1 MNKSEAVKVSV
12 DDRNKIWKEHMEKL
26 INVENEWSDSI
37 DHSKVE
43 GAVRRIDVEKV
54 RCAMNRMKIRKAS
67 GHCGVAIKL
76 FKSAGVKLYE
86 VLDGCLREKVDIN
99 KMQYGFMP
107 RERDCC

>member
-1 MNKSEAVKVSV
+1 MNKSGAVKVSV
-12 DDRNKIWKEHMEKL
+12 DDQNKIWKEHLEKL

-43 GAVRRIDVEKV
+43 GTVKRTEVEEVQCAV
-54 RCAMNRMKIRKAS
+54 NRMKIRKAR

-76 FKSAGVKLYE
+76 FKAAGDKLCK
-86 VLDGCLREKVDIN
+86 VLDVCLHEKVDIS

-107 RERDCC
+107 RERDC